1 MSLLKHY
8 FNGLETAIRAEFY
21 VSLRTFGSKL
31 IVLAPAL
38 VVVMQYLIIKLQE
51 TSAQARDSLLGR
63 NSFDTAVAENAY
75 GYFVDG
81 LNTGLT
87 MLGLLLV
94 AQAAY
99 SFSYERDVGA
109 VRHLLIRRISRP
121 SLIIAKLFHIHVLA
135 ILSLLL
141 LMAVSYIC
149 SGWFWEF
156 GPIVEDGFELISEAE
171 IREEIGLGLQ
181 LAIVPIPPAI
191 AFGLLISV
199 SAHSTTQAI
208 TTALGITLAIDI
220 FKSTLGDFSHYLY
233 ATFQPSLLDQSYLQ
247 DVSRIVRGFSD
258 VLVDERVQQLNWWVP
273 WPALLIFLCLALVI
287 VQRRKL

>member
-38 VVVMQYLIIKLQE
+38 VVVIQHLIIKLQE

-63 NSFDTAVAENAY
+63 NSFDAAVAENAY

-81 LNTGLT
+81 LSTGLT

-287 VQRRKL
+287 VQRRKI

>member
-1 MSLLKHY
+1 MGLIQRY
-8 FNGLETAIRAEFY
+8 FNGLETAIKAEFF

-31 IVLAPAL
+31 IILAPAL

-51 TSAQARDSLLGR
+51 TSAQAWDSLLGE
-63 NSFDTAVAENAY
+63 NSFDDAVAENAY

-81 LNTGLT
+81 LSTGLT

-135 ILSLLL
+135 LLSLLL

-149 SGWFWEF
+149 SGWLWEF

-171 IREEIGLGLQ
+171 IREEIVLGLQ

-220 FKSTLGDFSHYLY
+220 FKSNLGDFSHYLY

-258 VLVDERVQQLNWWVP
+258 VLVDERMLQLNRWVP
-273 WPALLIFLCLALVI
+273 WPALVIFLCLTLVI
-287 VQRRKL
+287 VQRRKI

>member
-51 TSAQARDSLLGR
+51 TSVQARDSLLGR
-63 NSFDTAVAENAY
+63 NSFDAAVAENAY

-81 LNTGLT
+81 LSTGLT

-258 VLVDERVQQLNWWVP
+258 VLVDERMQQLNMWVP
-273 WPALLIFLCLALVI
+273 WPTLLIFLCLALVV

>member
-63 NSFDTAVAENAY
+63 NSFDAAVAENAY

-81 LNTGLT
+81 LSTGLT